1 MFVTNLLLSSQWLDG
16 GEAEDEDVAEEEEE
30 DGVDQGDDPK
40 ALKLHLT
47 IHCLYRNF
55 FFFSHNLLKGN
66 SLWISVCFSLFCTLK
81 MFLIKRINLTP
92 VHYYN
97 TCVTGVQVKLL
108 FFIYKVE

>member
-55 FFFSHNLLKGN
+55 FFSPPQFAQRKQFVNFS
-66 SLWISVCFSLFCTLK
+66 V
-81 MFLIKRINLTP
+81 
-92 VHYYN
+92 
-97 TCVTGVQVKLL
+97 
-108 FFIYKVE
+108 FFIILYIKNVPH

>member
-1 MFVTNLLLSSQWLDG
+1 MTNLLLSSQWLDG

-55 FFFSHNLLKGN
+55 FFFPTICSKET
-66 SLWISVCFSLFCTLK
+66 VCEFQCVFHY
-81 MFLIKRINLTP
+81 F
-92 VHYYN
+92 VH
-97 TCVTGVQVKLL
+97 
-108 FFIYKVE
+108 

>member
-1 MFVTNLLLSSQWLDG
+1 MTNLLLSSQWLDG

-55 FFFSHNLLKGN
+55 FFFVFFSHNLLKGN
-66 SLWISVCFSLFCTLK
+66 SL
-81 MFLIKRINLTP
+81 
-92 VHYYN
+92 
-97 TCVTGVQVKLL
+97 
-108 FFIYKVE
+108 

>member
-47 IHCLYRNF
+47 IHCLYRNSFF
-55 FFFSHNLLKGN
+55 FFFSPQFAQRKQFVNF
-66 SLWISVCFSLFCTLK
+66 SV
-81 MFLIKRINLTP
+81 
-92 VHYYN
+92 
-97 TCVTGVQVKLL
+97 
-108 FFIYKVE
+108 FFIILYIKNVPH

>member
-16 GEAEDEDVAEEEEE
+16 GEAEDEDVEEEEEE

-55 FFFSHNLLKGN
+55 FFPHNLLKGN

-97 TCVTGVQVKLL
+97 TCVTRVQVKLW